1 MPPKVPSP
9 AYQKVII
16 LQEYEETVESFES
29 LENRGKAFLSKVIQ
43 KVVEEGRE
51 GSSIL
56 VTGHSYHFRAMFMH
70 LKKTGKSDM
79 VPLEELANGQKW
91 IAASKNTAV
100 SKFRFWVD
108 KTTGHI
114 QNIKVITWQCAK
126 HLD

>member
-29 LENRGKAFLSKVIQ
+29 LKNRGKAFLSKVIQ
-43 KVVEEGRE
+43 KVVEEGRA

-79 VPLEELANGQKW
+79 VPLEEMANGQKW